1 MRREPTRWLGTL
13 ASSASL
19 LLACASPGPRY
30 DTTLPEASTLSDA
43 RASVAARGRD
53 DGASPTSVDGYVAR
67 AIERSP
73 AARAALAHW
82 EAAHER
88 VRASRRW
95 PRPTLGYT
103 ALIRPVHTRAGPMR
117 QKVSFA
123 WPLPQFGVL
132 SSAENAAESRVVTA
146 SHGFAAVAL
155 TVRAQV
161 AEAYWSLWGAK
172 ARAAVLE
179 LQAEQLQ
186 TVAEVLRARLATG
199 AASLAAIQQL
209 ELRRARLGDALD
221 SMRSHQRHHADHLAE
236 VVELEGIPQVAD
248 APPAIRWPAE
258 SVAALLESAAARPKV
273 SAELARA
280 ASFRE
285 EAAMHSAR
293 RRPQAT
299 LRMEWSEVGPALM
312 SGSPNDGDDALALGL
327 TVALPFDV
335 GTDRAAERAAEAEA
349 RAAEASGEQVAREAR
364 LEVLAA
370 LAEVQNTARRAELH
384 ESTLEPQAMAAYE
397 SANARMASQGDVTL
411 TLLALR
417 ELLEVRLGHV
427 DALAQHAI
435 AWAALERAVGRP
447 VESRG
452 ERPASEGESDER

>member
-1 MRREPTRWLGTL
+1 MRREPIRRLGIL

-19 LLACASPGPRY
+19 LLACASSSPRHE
-30 DTTLPEASTLSDA
+30 TTLPEAPTLSDA
-43 RASVAARGRD
+43 RASVTARDEGPP
-53 DGASPTSVDGYVAR
+53 PTDVDGYVAR

-103 ALIRPVHTRAGPMR
+103 ALVRPVHTRAGPMR

-123 WPLPQFGVL
+123 WPLPQFGAL
-132 SSAENAAESRVVTA
+132 SAAENAAESRVVTA

-179 LQAEQLQ
+179 LQAEQLL

-199 AASLAAIQQL
+199 ATSLAAIQQL

-221 SMRSHQRHHADHLAE
+221 SMRSHQAHHADHLAE
-236 VVELEGIPQVAD
+236 LVELEGMPELAET
-248 APPAIRWPAE
+248 PPAIRWPAE
-258 SVAALLESAAARPKV
+258 SAAALLESAAVRPKV

-285 EAAMHSAR
+285 EAAVHSAR

-299 LRMEWSEVGPALM
+299 FRLEWSEVGPAVM
-312 SGSPNDGDDALALGL
+312 AGSPNDGDDALALGL

-335 GTDRAAERAAEAEA
+335 GTDRAAERAAEADA

-384 ESTLEPQAMAAYE
+384 ETTLEPQAIAAFE
-397 SANARMASQGDVTL
+397 SANARMATEGDVTL

-427 DALAQHAI
+427 DALAQHAV

-447 VESRG
+447 VQSRG
-452 ERPASEGESDER
+452 EGAAMEGSTDDR